1 MASRPSGAFPICR
14 QKSAD
19 LRRRQQTEELRRI
32 AVGRVVH
39 RLKLRRSTPCSRR
52 PPEDARRAR
61 PRKVQRGA
69 GSGGTD
75 DLGCGLRTFP
85 ANRTTDER
93 GGEVHNTHD
102 RSRCGSASIP
112 QRLDAKAA
120 QCHTG
125 PALST
130 SRVRCLRWLRHC
142 SAFTLTALAGPELR
156 NQRFRHRGG
165 QPISAGTDSG
175 TAKSEP
181 R

>member
-1 MASRPSGAFPICR
+1 
-14 QKSAD
+14 
-19 LRRRQQTEELRRI
+19 
-32 AVGRVVH
+32 VVH

-52 PPEDARRAR
+52 RPPEDARRAR
-61 PRKVQRGA
+61 PRKVQGGA

-75 DLGCGLRTFP
+75 DLRCGCGLSLPTGRRM
-85 ANRTTDER
+85 NGVER
-93 GGEVHNTHD
+93 FITHAIEVVAD
-102 RSRCGSASIP
+102 QLLSRSASMQKP
-112 QRLDAKAA
+112 HNVTR
-120 QCHTG
+120 C

-130 SRVRCLRWLRHC
+130 SRVRCLRWPRHC